1 MSFFTLVLTSQPNNF
16 EKPEPGFE
24 LIQFLQLFTHQ
35 FGPILSTART
45 IITQFT
51 TA

>member
-1 MSFFTLVLTSQPNNF
+1 MFFFTLILTSQPNNF
-16 EKPEPGFE
+16 EKLEPRFE
-24 LIQFLQLFTHQ
+24 LIHFLQLFTHK